1 MCSYMKQKRPGFQY
15 PVKHFAIAYS
25 LWNKNKNNMS
35 KTVSCNIIS
44 CCYKK
49 LYCKKQIIISMY
61 SGSHLHILVN
71 SLPSCVVCIIFC
83 PFLLRFCISHDFQN
97 GLGDCRYS
105 IHTLHPKHIS
115 SICDNISRNNFLL
128 SRDNSY
134 TSIYLKHRCFLCSD
148 GWMVRMFSFLYFR
161 SLVNKRLS
169 LNTGDSCQKLYLAVN
184 CFGYNVRWS
193 ILSKPLAL
201 NKWEWDGK
209 SAIQLVNESC

>member
-15 PVKHFAIAYS
+15 PVKHFAIVYS

-83 PFLLRFCISHDFQN
+83 PFLLHYTR
-97 GLGDCRYS
+97 
-105 IHTLHPKHIS
+105 
-115 SICDNISRNNFLL
+115 NISVVFVITSQGIIFCYLAIIVTL
-128 SRDNSY
+128 QY
-134 TSIYLKHRCFLCSD
+134 T
-148 GWMVRMFSFLYFR
+148 W
-161 SLVNKRLS
+161 
-169 LNTGDSCQKLYLAVN
+169 NTGAFSVVMA
-184 CFGYNVRWS
+184 
-193 ILSKPLAL
+193 
-201 NKWEWDGK
+201 EW
-209 SAIQLVNESC
+209 